1 MNFNFDFR
9 DFQKDS
15 MEKLS
20 KIYLEAMMDQE
31 EIIDQDPIYEKM
43 QKILKCKE
51 MEKCHPFLFSL
62 DRENINETDSNK
74 INELYECGLKRG
86 FLTEDEPEF
95 EPEET
100 DDTFYDDDE
109 PLCGGP
115 EDSLTNQEFSDSP
128 KIDSNIQTP
137 IYTIFYTAIQNGEM
151 KNGEY
156 YSHITDKEEAKNDCI
171 LQLGNIGYSD
181 VQIKAMEQTT
191 QTVVSDENTP
201 KPQINENIFVEDDSE
216 EYEKQETG
224 DMDDSETTELTVDE
238 KNALKTEYTTL
249 FKEILNGLEDKKSVS
264 EMTLEEKMNF
274 LKELSEKWNKN
285 DPIEFMDS
293 DEQEKLDK
301 YVPEE
306 IEPETDVD
314 NETAQEPEEEPEEK
328 PEEEPEDVE

>member
-9 DFQKDS
+9 DFQKES

-86 FLTEDEPEF
+86 FLTEEEPEF

-128 KIDSNIQTP
+128 KTDSNIQTP
-137 IYTIFYTAIQNGEM
+137 VHTIFYTAMQNGEM

-181 VQIKAMEQTT
+181 IQIKAMEQTT
-191 QTVVSDENTP
+191 QTAISDENTP
-201 KPQINENIFVEDDSE
+201 KPQINENIFNEDDSE

-274 LKELSEKWNKN
+274 LKELSEKWTKN
-285 DPIEFMDS
+285 DPVEFMDS

-306 IEPETDVD
+306 ESDPEVDVD
-314 NETAQEPEEEPEEK
+314 VDAEPEEEPEEK
-328 PEEEPEDVE
+328 PEETKDAE

>member
-1 MNFNFDFR
+1 MDIIAILVIIVLGSIIVVTVAELILYLLDGGR
-9 DFQKDS
+9 RRKGDEEQDSLTRVVKDDDIVVYS
-15 MEKLS
+15 
-20 KIYLEAMMDQE
+20 
-31 EIIDQDPIYEKM
+31 
-43 QKILKCKE
+43 
-51 MEKCHPFLFSL
+51 

-115 EDSLTNQEFSDSP
+115 DDSLTNQEFLDSP
-128 KIDSNIQTP
+128 KTDDNIQTP

-191 QTVVSDENTP
+191 QTAISDENTP
-201 KPQINENIFVEDDSE
+201 KP
-216 EYEKQETG
+216 
-224 DMDDSETTELTVDE
+224 
-238 KNALKTEYTTL
+238 
-249 FKEILNGLEDKKSVS
+249 
-264 EMTLEEKMNF
+264 
-274 LKELSEKWNKN
+274 
-285 DPIEFMDS
+285 
-293 DEQEKLDK
+293 
-301 YVPEE
+301 
-306 IEPETDVD
+306 
-314 NETAQEPEEEPEEK
+314 
-328 PEEEPEDVE
+328 